1 MTLKRKRTASSAVF
15 ALSALAA
22 TMVMM
27 PNMAS
32 AHGYMVKPQDRAYSC
47 DQGSTPN
54 DNHICNSKVAEQ
66 KNEINQGAANGD
78 HKAVIKDHQLCSAS
92 KGGQYSVL
100 DVPSAKRHVTE
111 LVPDQDGYVEFE
123 YHMTAPHKTW
133 YFDLFV
139 TRDGFNP
146 DTDELTWADLERVAV
161 LDESGKMPPHVGGTY
176 KYKVKWPDN
185 KRGKRLVY
193 QVWQRTNPSH
203 KPHEV
208 LGKPPQNVWDSGE
221 AFYSCMD
228 VFVDGGGYKPDPEPG
243 DQWVHQERFAG
254 DKGDLKVGD
263 TAIARI
269 MYEGTTRYEP
279 SVKIDSHNTSEDVWK
294 LELAEEINRN
304 ATASEYMEVGV
315 KESNGDIEL
324 THDVNRNNIYFVS
337 EKFSHL
343 TQVVGGEQ
351 EEFTFSWPSLQASYT
366 LAGKPIEI
374 PIDLRIDEG
383 DNGEYTYKATLS
395 SMTNNSGQPD
405 IVTGVVGEKPHK
417 FFLVDDEDNYSVSV
431 EVTDSYDNTEL
442 DTYNFSVE
450 QGNSEVP
457 NNVDYVYPQ
466 GLANYTKGTVVD
478 FGKEG
483 IWQCFGPWYSNCSNS
498 VFAPG
503 QAADP
508 AWVTQQWEQVS
519 K

>member
-1 MTLKRKRTASSAVF
+1 MTLKINRSAGTAAF

-22 TMVMM
+22 MVMM
-27 PNMAS
+27 PNIAS

-54 DNHICNSKVAEQ
+54 DHQICNTKVAEQ

-78 HKAVIKDHQLCSAS
+78 HKAVVKDHQLCSAS
-92 KGGQYSVL
+92 RGGEYSVL

-146 DTDELTWADLERVAV
+146 ETDELTWGDLERIAV
-161 LDESGKMPPHVGGTY
+161 VDENGKTPPHVGGTY
-176 KYKVKWPDN
+176 KYKVKWPDH
-185 KRGKRLVY
+185 KLGKRLIY

-203 KPHEV
+203 KSHEV

-228 VFVDGGGYKPDPEPG
+228 VFVNDGGDTPDPEPG
-243 DQWVHQERFAG
+243 DQWAHQERFAA
-254 DKGDLKVGD
+254 DKGDLKVGE

-279 SVKIDSHNTSEDVWK
+279 SVKIDFHNTSEDVWK

-304 ATASEYMEVGV
+304 TTASKYMQVGV
-315 KESNGDIEL
+315 KDGNGEVEL
-324 THDVNRNNIYFVS
+324 TYDVDRNNIYYTS
-337 EKFSHL
+337 EQFSHL
-343 TQVVGGEQ
+343 IQVMSAEQ
-351 EEFTFSWPSLQASYT
+351 EDFTFSWPGLQVSYT
-366 LAGKPIEI
+366 LAGESVEI
-374 PIDLRIDEG
+374 PIDLHIDEG
-383 DNGEYTYKATLS
+383 DSGEYKYKAVLS
-395 SMTNNSGQPD
+395 SVAHHSGQPD
-405 IVTGVVGEKPHK
+405 VVTGVVGEQPPKL
-417 FFLVDDEDNYSVSV
+417 FFVDDEGSYSVSV
-431 EVTDSYDNTEL
+431 EVTDGYENTEVN
-442 DTYNFSVE
+442 TYNFSVE
-450 QGNSEVP
+450 QDGGEIP
-457 NNVDYVYPQ
+457 DNVDYVYPQ
-466 GLANYTKGTVVD
+466 GLANYTQGTVVD
-478 FGKEG
+478 FGQHG
-483 IWQCFGPWYSNCSNS
+483 IWQCFGAWSSNCSNS
-498 VFAPG
+498 AFAPG

-508 AWVTQQWEQVS
+508 SWIKQQWKQVS
-519 K
+519 E